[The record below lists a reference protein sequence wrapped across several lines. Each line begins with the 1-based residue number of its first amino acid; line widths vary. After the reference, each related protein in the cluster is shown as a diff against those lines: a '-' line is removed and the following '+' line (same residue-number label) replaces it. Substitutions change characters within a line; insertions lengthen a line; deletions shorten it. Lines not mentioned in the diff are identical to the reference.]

1 MEPKLK
7 TSFIPDKMPQ
17 TSKKN
22 PLSGGTKAE
31 SFDILVIVAIAVFV
45 ASVALAIGVFLYDNL
60 QSAQLEAKRKQLAQE
75 KKLLNPSSV
84 KLLARL
90 DKRLKVASEVLAN
103 HTAPSAVFDL
113 LEALTLKSVYFKDF
127 EYTNDTFGTIAIK
140 MRGVAK
146 SVNGVARQA
155 EVFGQNRAFINPIF
169 SNLNIADDGVE
180 FDVKTNIDKNVVS
193 YSQVIQSKEN
203 TDMSG
208 FDQVMPSQPADFS
221 NQPSAPNYNQEAPSL

>member
-17 TSKKN
+17 SSKKN
-22 PLSGGTKAE
+22 PLSSGVKTE

-169 SNLNIADDGVE
+169 SNLNISDDGVE

-203 TDMSG
+203 TEMGG
-208 FDQVMPSQPADFS
+208 FDQGVPSQPTDFS
-221 NQPSAPNYNQEAPSL
+221 SPPSAPNYNQEAPSL

>member
-17 TSKKN
+17 SSKKN
-22 PLSGGTKAE
+22 PLSSGVKTE

-45 ASVALAIGVFLYDNL
+45 ASIALAIGVFLYDNL

-169 SNLNIADDGVE
+169 SNLNISDDGVE

-203 TDMSG
+203 TEMGG
-208 FDQVMPSQPADFS
+208 FDQGVPSQPTDFS
-221 NQPSAPNYNQEAPSL
+221 SPPSAPNYNQEAPSL

>member
-22 PLSGGTKAE
+22 PLSGGAKAE
-31 SFDILVIVAIAVFV
+31 GFDILVIVAIAVFV

-208 FDQVMPSQPADFS
+208 FDQVVPSQPADFS
-221 NQPSAPNYNQEAPSL
+221 NQPSAPNYNQEVPSL